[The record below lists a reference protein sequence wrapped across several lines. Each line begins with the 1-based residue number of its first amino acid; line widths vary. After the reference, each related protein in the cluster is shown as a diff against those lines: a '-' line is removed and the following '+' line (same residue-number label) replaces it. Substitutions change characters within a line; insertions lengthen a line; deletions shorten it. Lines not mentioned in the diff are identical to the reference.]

1 VTYIKENYYTM
12 VVFNLF
18 LNNVVFDKDMGTL
31 SNVDSVSPDWFA
43 CTVCSAPVKV
53 AYSQST
59 AMYPSM

>member
-1 VTYIKENYYTM
+1 M

-18 LNNVVFDKDMGTL
+18 LNNNVLDKEMGTL

-43 CTVCSAPVKV
+43 CTVCSAPVKA
-53 AYSQST
+53 AYSQLT